1 MRGGIAMALCYILN
15 TEQYKGETFKIGE
28 IMEAF
33 TDSLRKKTGLSLNV
47 YRGLHEEDMTTYD
60 GNNQGVQVLNEE
72 VLWKNLTDEEKVNT
86 ILTYINRMSD
96 ESKDELIIIDPYL
109 FKKPKIGE
117 NDTLKDIL
125 QSCEHKKII
134 AIVGKSKADGDY
146 QKEISNLLGDRLEIY
161 YTDEIHDRFWIINRK
176 KGFLTGTSIN
186 GIGKKYCVIQS
197 IESDDVKAIIEILVN
212 ELKLLV

>member
-1 MRGGIAMALCYILN
+1 MALYFILD
-15 TEQYKGETFKIGE
+15 TEQYKGETSEIGE
-28 IMEAF
+28 IMDAF
-33 TDSLRKKTGLSLNV
+33 TDSLRKTTGLSLNV
-47 YRGLHEEDMTTYD
+47 YCGLHEEDMTTYD

-72 VLWKNLTDEEKVNT
+72 VLWKNLADVEKVDT
-86 ILTYINRMSD
+86 ILTYINCMSD

-117 NDTLKDIL
+117 KDTLKDIL
-125 QSCEHKKII
+125 QSCEYKKII

-161 YTDEIHDRFWIINRK
+161 YTDEIHDRFWITNRK

-197 IESDDVKAIIEILVN
+197 IESDDVKAIIDILVN

>member
-1 MRGGIAMALCYILN
+1 MTLYYILN

-28 IMEAF
+28 IMEEF
-33 TDSLRKKTGLSLNV
+33 TNDLRKKTGLSLNN
-47 YRGLHEEDMTTYD
+47 YFGFHEEDMTTYD

-96 ESKDELIIIDPYL
+96 ERKDELIIIDPYL

-125 QSCEHKKII
+125 QSCKHKKII

-186 GIGKKYCVIQS
+186 GIGKKYCLIQS
-197 IESDDVKAIIEILVN
+197 IESDDVKAIIDILVN
-212 ELKLLV
+212 EIKLLV

>member
-1 MRGGIAMALCYILN
+1 MRGGIAMALYFILD
-15 TEQYKGETFKIGE
+15 TEQYKGETSEIGE
-28 IMEAF
+28 IMDAF
-33 TDSLRKKTGLSLNV
+33 TDSLRKTTGLSLNV
-47 YRGLHEEDMTTYD
+47 YCGLHEEDMTTYD

-72 VLWKNLTDEEKVNT
+72 VLWKNLADVEKVDT
-86 ILTYINRMSD
+86 ILTYINCMSD

-117 NDTLKDIL
+117 KDTLKDIL
-125 QSCEHKKII
+125 QSCEYKKII

-161 YTDEIHDRFWIINRK
+161 YTDEIHDRFWITNRK

-197 IESDDVKAIIEILVN
+197 IESDDVKAIIDILVN